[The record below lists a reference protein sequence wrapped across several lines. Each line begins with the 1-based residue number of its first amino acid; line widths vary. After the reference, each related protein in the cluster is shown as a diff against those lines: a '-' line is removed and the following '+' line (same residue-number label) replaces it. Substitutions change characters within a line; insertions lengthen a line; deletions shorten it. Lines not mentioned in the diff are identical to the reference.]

1 MKNILD
7 AEFSYNPQLLYEALS
22 KSTDEYIY
30 ICNMKTGVF
39 RYPSGLVDEF
49 QLPGETLKN
58 PLPYWKEIVH
68 PDDWERFYLSN
79 IEIGKEKKDVHLVEF
94 RALSKEGEYQWM
106 KCRGYLI
113 RDEER
118 NPAVF
123 AGVLSKLDRKPR
135 IDALTSLYTS
145 EAFSEDFR
153 KMQEENAFGEIGMFL
168 LGIDRFRNI
177 NEGYGR
183 KTGDKVLKAVAKLI
197 LELVPEGIRV
207 YRLEGDYF
215 GLLVKYPSEKM
226 VRRLYDV
233 IRSRFQ
239 CYKGNGESRLLM
251 TVSAGY
257 AEYPKDAKS
266 FIDLYEYAD
275 YALQY
280 AKENGRD
287 RMELF
292 SQEILA
298 RRSRELEVLRLLK
311 EDIAQNFRG
320 FSLSYQPIVD
330 GETKEIMGAEALI
343 HWEKSKLFCLEL
355 DEMIQILEKNRLL
368 NTIGRWMFQTGCDTL
383 RQWLENGWN
392 LSLNLNVSY
401 AQISDWKYI
410 QEIIEIVR
418 NSQVAPERIAVEVVD
433 SSFINDMKF
442 YEKPFRVIKES
453 GMKIMLDDFGV
464 GYASVGLLQNDFVD
478 IVKVDAS
485 IVRGVVNS
493 SFDLDFIRFIVK
505 SCHDRGMG
513 VCLEGVEDA
522 QQLKLVENMVF
533 DYMQGDLFGKA
544 TDARLTFK

>member
-7 AEFSYNPQLLYEALS
+7 TELSNNPQLLYEALMR
-22 KSTDEYIY
+22 STDEYIY

-39 RYPSGLVDEF
+39 RYPPMMVNEF
-49 QLPGETLKN
+49 NLPGEVLQN
-58 PLPYWKEIVH
+58 PIPYWKEIIH

-79 IEIGKEKKDVHLVEF
+79 IEIGKDGKDAHLVEF
-94 RALSKEGEYQWM
+94 RALSKEGEYQWL
-106 KCRGYLI
+106 KCRGYLM
-113 RDEER
+113 RDEKKE
-118 NPAVF
+118 PAVF
-123 AGVLSKLDRKPR
+123 AGVLSKPDRKPR
-135 IDALTSLYTS
+135 IDALTALYTS
-145 EAFSEDFR
+145 EVFSEDFR
-153 KMQEENAFGEIGMFL
+153 KMLEENAFGEIGMFI

-207 YRLEGDYF
+207 YRLEGDHF
-215 GLLVKYPSEKM
+215 GLLVKYPNETMARK
-226 VRRLYDV
+226 LYDV

-239 CYKGNGESRLLM
+239 CYKGNGNSRLLM

-280 AKENGRD
+280 AKESGRD
-287 RMELF
+287 RLELF

-298 RRSRELEVLRLLK
+298 RRSRELEILRLLK
-311 EDIAQNFRG
+311 EDISENFRG
-320 FSLSYQPIVD
+320 FSWGYQPIVD
-330 GETKEIMGAEALI
+330 GETKEIIGAEMLLD
-343 HWEKSKLFCLEL
+343 WERSRSFQLEL

-368 NTIGRWMFQTGCDTL
+368 NTIGRWMFCSGCATL
-383 RQWLENGWN
+383 KEWLEKGWN

-401 AQISDWKYI
+401 SQISDWGYI

-418 NSQVAPERIAVEVVD
+418 TSKVEPKRIAIEVVD
-433 SSFINDMKF
+433 SSFINDMTL
-442 YEKPFRVIKES
+442 YEKPFRAIKES

-464 GYASVGLLQNDFVD
+464 GYASIGLLKNDFVD
-478 IVKVDAS
+478 IVKVDGS

-513 VCLEGVEDA
+513 VCLEGVEDTE
-522 QQLKLVENMVF
+522 QLKLVEDMVF

-544 TDARLTFK
+544 ADARLTFK

>member
-7 AEFSYNPQLLYEALS
+7 KELSYNPQLLYEALL

-30 ICNMKTGVF
+30 ICNMKTGLF
-39 RYPSGLVDEF
+39 RYPAAMANEF
-49 QLPGETLKN
+49 NFPSEVLKN

-68 PDDWERFYLSN
+68 PDDWEKFYLSN
-79 IEIGKEKKDVHLVEF
+79 MEIGKDGQDVHLVEF
-94 RALSKEGEYQWM
+94 RALSKKGEYQWL
-106 KCRGYLI
+106 KCRGYLM
-113 RDEER
+113 RDENEE
-118 NPAVF
+118 PAVF

-145 EAFSEDFR
+145 EVFSEDFQ
-153 KMQEENAFGEIGMFL
+153 KMLEENAFGEIGMFI

-183 KTGDKVLKAVAKLI
+183 KTGDKVLKAVARLI

-215 GLLVKYPSEKM
+215 GLLVKYPNEKM
-226 VRRLYDV
+226 VKRLYDV

-266 FIDLYEYAD
+266 FMDLYEYAD

-287 RMELF
+287 RLELF

-298 RRSRELEVLRLLK
+298 RRSRELEILRLLK
-311 EDIAQNFRG
+311 EDIAENFRG
-320 FSLSYQPIVD
+320 FSWGYQPIVD
-330 GETKEIMGAEALI
+330 GETKEIIGAEMLL
-343 HWEKSKLFCLEL
+343 HWEKSELFQLEL

-368 NTIGRWMFQTGCDTL
+368 NKIGRWMFQTGCETL
-383 RQWLENGWN
+383 REWLAKGWN

-401 AQISDWKYI
+401 AQISDWRYI
-410 QEIIEIVR
+410 QEIIEIVKH
-418 NSQVAPERIAVEVVD
+418 SQVSPERIAIEVVD

-442 YEKPFRVIKES
+442 YEKPFRAIKES

-464 GYASVGLLQNDFVD
+464 GYASIGLLKNDFVD
-478 IVKVDAS
+478 IVKVDGS

-493 SFDLDFIRFIVK
+493 SFDLEFIRFIVK

-522 QQLKLVENMVF
+522 EQLKLVEDMVF
-533 DYMQGDLFGKA
+533 DYMQGELFGKA